1 MMQTEE
7 APAGSLIE
15 AVALRKEFSHRRS
28 GSTIVAVNDV
38 TLSVGHGQS
47 LGIVGESGSG
57 KTTLARCLL
66 RLIEPTAGQVLI
78 RGTDV
83 TSASTAQLRRLRQQV
98 QMVFQDPYD
107 ALDPRWRVDQV
118 VEEPL
123 QLLTKMRPP
132 ERKRRVREL
141 LGLVRLSNR
150 LGERYPHQ
158 LSGGQQQRVGIAR
171 ALATSPSLVVL
182 DEPTSALDA
191 LVRIEI
197 LDLLNT
203 LRHELKLT
211 YIYISHDISS
221 VRRVCDRIAVMY
233 LGRIVED
240 GATVDVITAPRHPY
254 TKALMSAVLQPSAR
268 GRPSRHRLEGE
279 LPSASNLPSGCAFHT
294 RCPIAVED
302 CSITKQ
308 HLTDLEPGHRV
319 ACSRLTRGDEI
330 EWPSEWEDE
339 GRR

>member
-7 APAGSLIE
+7 AQAGSLIE
-15 AVALRKEFSHRRS
+15 AVAVRKEFSHRRS
-28 GSTIVAVNDV
+28 GATIVAVNDV

-66 RLIEPTAGQVLI
+66 RLIEPTTGQVLI

-123 QLLTKMRPP
+123 LLLTKMRPS

-203 LRHELKLT
+203 LRHELKLS

-240 GATVDVITAPRHPY
+240 GATADVITAPRHPY
-254 TKALMSAVLQPSAR
+254 TKALMSGVLEPSVQ
-268 GRPSRHRLEGE
+268 GRPNRSRLKGE
-279 LPSASNLPSGCAFHT
+279 PTSASKLPSGCVLHT

-302 CSITKQ
+302 CSVTDQ
-308 HLTDLEPGHRV
+308 HLVEVSTGHRV
-319 ACSRLTRGDEI
+319 ACSRISRGDEI
-330 EWPSEWEDE
+330 EWPSGWEE
-339 GRR
+339 ERS